1 MTLGL
6 SPLCLFI
13 FLKIWY
19 LYILTGR
26 RKIDHRK
33 EEGMVFCDMQ
43 IRRAVRKDIPKIN
56 ELLGQVL
63 EVHAKIRPDIFIP
76 GTTKYTDEELGLMM
90 EDDRRPIFVAVD
102 EQDAV
107 LGYAFCQLKEQPFS
121 NNMIPFTSIY
131 IDDLCVDGTGR
142 GQGIGKALFDY
153 VKEEAKRLGCY
164 EVTLNVWEGND
175 SARRFYEKMGMRIKE
190 TMMEIIL

>member
-1 MTLGL
+1 MSTEKDDTKGTA
-6 SPLCLFI
+6 PLCLFI

-76 GTTKYTDEELGLMM
+76 GTTTYTDEELGLMM

-107 LGYAFCQLKEQPFS
+107 LGYAFCQLKDF
-121 NNMIPFTSIY
+121 
-131 IDDLCVDGTGR
+131 
-142 GQGIGKALFDY
+142 
-153 VKEEAKRLGCY
+153 
-164 EVTLNVWEGND
+164 
-175 SARRFYEKMGMRIKE
+175 
-190 TMMEIIL
+190 